1 MRIAKTVSISIPP
14 ELLDRVDRFAERNMI
29 TRSAA
34 LSIIISSSNR
44 LNDEQRPKVVQAT
57 LYGAMEGD

>member
-1 MRIAKTVSISIPP
+1 MRIARTVSISLPP

-44 LNDEQRPKVVQAT
+44 LNEEQQPKVVLAT
-57 LYGAMEGD
+57 LYGVMKGE